1 MPLPMPLPMFVPQP
15 MPMPMP
21 TPISLIA
28 RLRRLL
34 SRLAAAALLPLAAA
48 AQPTGSATAQ
58 PAHSAACPP
67 LAAAPTPAAMQA
79 AVRQAQDRGPLWR
92 LQKDGRVAWLYG
104 TLHVGRLDWAPPGP
118 TVRAALAASNTV
130 ALELDVLDPAVR
142 ARLQWPADLPMPRLD
157 APLGE
162 RVARQV
168 AAACL
173 PPGALDGQH
182 PVMQVMTLA
191 VLAARWEGLDA
202 GYGQEVVLAGFAGS
216 TGKRVVSLET
226 PELQRDALMPRD
238 EAETRR
244 LAADMLTQLESGAL
258 RRSAARLAQAWAQAD
273 LAALEDYPRWCECI
287 TTEADRAWIKRLNDD
302 RNPLLAERIA
312 ALHAEGRQVFAAVG
326 ALHMTGPQAL
336 TKLLAERGF
345 TVERVR

>member
-1 MPLPMPLPMFVPQP
+1 MPLPMFVPQP
-15 MPMPMP
+15 MLMPA
-21 TPISLIA
+21 PIPLIA

-34 SRLAAAALLPLAAA
+34 ARLAAAALLPMA
-48 AQPTGSATAQ
+48 ATAQ
-58 PAHSAACPP
+58 PTDSAAAPPGGSAACPP
-67 LAAAPTPAAMQA
+67 VAAAPTPAALQA

-118 TVRAALAASNTV
+118 TVRAALADSDTV
-130 ALELDVLDPAVR
+130 ALELDVLDPTVR

-157 APLGE
+157 GPLNN
-162 RVARQV
+162 RLARRI

-173 PPGALDGQH
+173 PTGILDGQH
-182 PVMQVMTLA
+182 PVMQLTTLA
-191 VLAARWEGLDA
+191 VLEARWEGLDV
-202 GYGQEVVLAGFAGS
+202 GFGQEVVLAGFAGS
-216 TGKRVVSLET
+216 TGKRVISLET
-226 PELQRDALMPRD
+226 PELQRDALLPRD

-273 LAALEDYPRWCECI
+273 LATLEDYPRWCECI

-302 RNPLLAERIA
+302 RNPHLAERIA

-336 TKLLAERGF
+336 TMLLAQRDF